1 MAATPAPQWPQ
12 PDRIPY
18 RRKQEAGGIPVPDR
32 FTDEDQEDTQGEEE
46 GTGSQ
51 RADLPFM
58 HQSVFG
64 VIAAAHSKE
73 DFGNILD
80 QDGSGD
86 DSQDEANSSRPRPAD
101 AASGEPT
108 NSPAPKVKHKKK
120 LSEHRLIR
128 SLPGIRSKSSNDKTT
143 SAAAS
148 PATSPLLDQQPSSRD
163 APIMSQMLH
172 ARAHAENLESSTAT
186 LTAKPI
192 ASASASTTS
201 LKATGKVPMAL
212 PDALKDIFQFDQPEE
227 VISEYPCWYLANVL
241 LQGYMY
247 VTQRHVCFYAYLQ
260 QKTNDT
266 IKSGYL
272 SKRGKTNPHF
282 RRYWFT
288 LKGTIFS
295 YFADP
300 SAPYFPSGNI
310 DLRYGISADVVLDKD
325 KKTTNFFSVTT
336 DKRTYH
342 FKADS
347 ETSAKEWV
355 RQLQKVIFRS
365 HNDGDSVKIS
375 LPIDNIL
382 DVEENPVIDFAET
395 IKIRVID
402 NDETFAVD
410 EYFFSFFSFG
420 KDAINVL
427 KIMTQDTA
435 AAKALAEQRPA
446 TTLDLAPSDSSA
458 EISKSKRSPANLTV
472 HDIYENVRAT
482 VAIRRSSI
490 EEEGRG
496 TDSLRRGNAGE
507 TARRSTEGDRT
518 RKSFDRNQRSPSAAS
533 GVSFNSSRPVSEIP
547 RVGDLSKS
555 QASSMTAD
563 ESGAPSVALASAELS
578 ESSPSGSRILSDS
591 GVFRDPALA
600 ASASRRRYD
609 VDDSRSGARASQS
622 SSRSTSHDRH
632 GADATR
638 TTVNEV
644 ATSTKA
650 SGAKPITNVVADI
663 AVEPRQSSSYT
674 ESLGGFM
681 RAGTYPIQ
689 RATDLLRD
697 QGKRVSNLLGSSP
710 RGYYEKVYGMWAG
723 GKKHYADADGLQGE
737 DYVYDPDEESDT
749 AQAEAR
755 FRDYFALPPTEKLV
769 ATYFAHIL
777 RVLPLYGK
785 IYIGSTKLCFRSLLP
800 GTRTKLVIP
809 FKDILNVDKEKGF
822 RFGYSGMV
830 AVIRGHEEIFFEFN
844 TAGLRDDCTVTV
856 LKALETLKF
865 SGRPSTVSEEEK
877 AEADRAASE
886 HARLQEA
893 RQDGYIEH
901 DLALPSN
908 FDDIE
913 RGVPPILFD
922 DPQASVLE
930 FKPTEP
936 LNITCLTIG
945 SRGDVQPYIALC
957 KGLLEEGHKPR
968 IATHA
973 EFGPWILKHGIDFA
987 PVDGDPAELMRICVE
1002 NGMFTPSFLYE
1013 ANSKFRGFLDTLL
1026 TTAWTACQG
1035 SDVLIESPSAMAG
1048 IHIAEALGIPYF
1060 RAFTMPW
1067 TRTRAYPHAF
1077 AVPNHKMGG
1086 AYNYMTYVLFDNVF
1100 WQSTA
1105 GQINR
1110 WRRKVLKLRP
1120 TNLDRMQPNKV
1131 PFLYNFSPS
1140 VVVPPLDFSDWIR
1153 VTGYWFLDEATTWT
1167 PPDALVSFIRKARED
1182 EVPLVYIGFGSM
1194 VVSDSRAMTQSIVKA
1209 VEKADVRCI
1218 LSKGWSDRLDAASRT
1233 EPDVPLPDCIHSI
1246 SSAPHDWLFGQID
1259 AAVHHGGA
1267 GTTGASLRAGVP
1279 TIVKPFFG
1287 DQFFFG
1293 ARVHDLGVGACIR
1306 KISENVLGKALWIAT
1321 HDARMREKA
1330 RILGEQI
1337 RSEDGVGTAIKAIY
1351 RDLEYA
1357 RTLVRRK
1364 LVPLKS
1370 PQPNDDADD
1379 DDDDDVD
1386 GDGQRQGTADQDSDN
1401 HEAAAESWTMV
1412 GQDSEGSDTEHH
1424 HRGGA
1429 VAGLEP

>member
-1 MAATPAPQWPQ
+1 MATISSPQQRPRHSSQ
-12 PDRIPY
+12 R
-18 RRKQEAGGIPVPDR
+18 QEPRTIDLPERFKRTDKEDADEGGEV
-32 FTDEDQEDTQGEEE
+32 E
-46 GTGSQ
+46 GSQ
-51 RADLPFM
+51 RADMTFM

-64 VIAAAHSKE
+64 VIAAAQSKE
-73 DFGNILD
+73 DYNTIMD
-80 QDGSGD
+80 QDASGD
-86 DSQDEANSSRPRPAD
+86 DSPDEAAQPEAVSNSSAAD
-101 AASGEPT
+101 DSLR
-108 NSPAPKVKHKKK
+108 SKHKKR
-120 LSEHRLIR
+120 LSEHKLIR
-128 SLPGIRSKSSNDKTT
+128 SLPGLRTKRSKGKETIV
-143 SAAAS
+143 
-148 PATSPLLDQQPSSRD
+148 ATSPLSSPPLEQPPTFRD
-163 APIMSQMLH
+163 APVMSQMLQ
-172 ARAHAENLESSTAT
+172 ARAHAENLESSSAT
-186 LTAKPI
+186 LTARP
-192 ASASASTTS
+192 STSTSASTTS
-201 LKATGKVPMAL
+201 LKGNRKAAIAL
-212 PDALKDIFQFDQPEE
+212 PEALKDIFEFDQPEE

-260 QKTNDT
+260 QKSNTT

-272 SKRGKTNPHF
+272 GKRGKTNPRF

-288 LKGTIFS
+288 LKGTVFS
-295 YFADP
+295 YFTDP
-300 SAPYFPSGNI
+300 STPYFPNGNI
-310 DLRYGISADVVLDKD
+310 DLRYGISAESIRDKD
-325 KKTTNFFSVTT
+325 KKETNSFSVTT
-336 DKRTYH
+336 DKRTYY

-347 ETSAKEWV
+347 EANAKEWV
-355 RQLQKVIFRS
+355 KQLQKVIFRS

-375 LPIDNIL
+375 LPIDNVL
-382 DVEENPVIDFAET
+382 DVEESPVIDFAET

-420 KDAINVL
+420 KDAFNVL

-435 AAKALAEQRPA
+435 AAKALAEQNLPIDSPA
-446 TTLDLAPSDSSA
+446 TIVAASSQPVNVKPPSANLSVPDIHGRSQAASSLGRIYMEERSGISYLRSRSPNADSTPKSPESSA
-458 EISKSKRSPANLTV
+458 
-472 HDIYENVRAT
+472 
-482 VAIRRSSI
+482 
-490 EEEGRG
+490 
-496 TDSLRRGNAGE
+496 
-507 TARRSTEGDRT
+507 
-518 RKSFDRNQRSPSAAS
+518 
-533 GVSFNSSRPVSEIP
+533 
-547 RVGDLSKS
+547 
-555 QASSMTAD
+555 TAD
-563 ESGAPSVALASAELS
+563 ESGVPSITAESTDLS
-578 ESSPSGSRILSDS
+578 ESDPSGSRILSGS
-591 GVFRDPALA
+591 GVFRDPTLA
-600 ASASRRRYD
+600 ASAVKRTTEHKTSVAEDSTASSRSVSLDRQTGDRLH
-609 VDDSRSGARASQS
+609 VENHGTEPSSRHSGARAIP
-622 SSRSTSHDRH
+622 RAAPERPT
-632 GADATR
+632 
-638 TTVNEV
+638 
-644 ATSTKA
+644 
-650 SGAKPITNVVADI
+650 
-663 AVEPRQSSSYT
+663 EPRQSSSYS

-681 RAGTYPIQ
+681 RAGSYPIQ

-697 QGKRVSNLLGSSP
+697 QGKRMSNLLSSSP

-755 FRDYFALPPTEKLV
+755 FRDYFALPVSEKLV

-830 AVIRGHEEIFFEFN
+830 VVIRGHEEIFFEFN

-856 LKALETLKF
+856 LKSLETLKV
-865 SGRPSTVSEEEK
+865 STETTGISEEEN
-877 AEADRAASE
+877 AEAERAARENS
-886 HARLQEA
+886 RLQEA
-893 RQDGYIEH
+893 RQDGHAEH
-901 DLALPSN
+901 DLMLPRK
-908 FDDIE
+908 FDELSSDA
-913 RGVPPILFD
+913 PTILFD
-922 DPQASVLE
+922 DPQASVLD
-930 FKPTEP
+930 FKPPEP
-936 LNITCLTIG
+936 LAITCLTIG

-957 KGLLEEGHKPR
+957 KGFLAEGHKPK

-973 EFGPWILKHGIDFA
+973 EFEPWIRKHGIDFS
-987 PVDGDPAELMRICVE
+987 PVEGDPAELMRICVD

-1026 TTAWTACQG
+1026 TTAWDACQG

-1110 WRRKVLKLRP
+1110 WRRKVLNLRP
-1120 TNLDRMQPNKV
+1120 TTLDRLQPNKV

-1167 PPDALVSFIRKARED
+1167 PPDALVAFINRARTD
-1182 EVPLVYIGFGSM
+1182 GVPLVYIGFGSV
-1194 VVSDSRAMTQSIVKA
+1194 VVSDSRAMTHAIIKA
-1209 VEKADVRCI
+1209 VQKADVRCI
-1218 LSKGWSDRLDAASRT
+1218 LSKGWSDRLNASSRN
-1233 EPDVPLPDCIHSI
+1233 EPEIPLPDCIHPI
-1246 SSAPHDWLFGQID
+1246 SSAPHDWLFAQID

-1279 TIVKPFFG
+1279 TIIRPFFG

-1293 ARVHDLGVGACIR
+1293 ARVHDLGVGTCI
-1306 KISENVLGKALWIAT
+1306 KKVSEHVLGKALWIAT

-1330 RILGEQI
+1330 RVLGEQI
-1337 RSEDGVGTAIKAIY
+1337 RAEDGVGNAIKAVY

-1357 RTLVRRK
+1357 RTLVGRK
-1364 LVPLKS
+1364 VRPGVKEEI
-1370 PQPNDDADD
+1370 
-1379 DDDDDVD
+1379 
-1386 GDGQRQGTADQDSDN
+1386 SD
-1401 HEAAAESWTMV
+1401 EAETPDLAAESWTFV
-1412 GQDSEGSDTEHH
+1412 GEEGESDAEDGYEHE
-1424 HRGGA
+1424 
-1429 VAGLEP
+1429 GLALKGV

>member
-241 LQGYMY
+241 LQGY
-247 VTQRHVCFYAYLQ
+247 
-260 QKTNDT
+260 
-266 IKSGYL
+266 I
-272 SKRGKTNPHF
+272 GKTNPHF

-563 ESGAPSVALASAELS
+563 ESGAPS
-578 ESSPSGSRILSDS
+578 
-591 GVFRDPALA
+591 
-600 ASASRRRYD
+600 
-609 VDDSRSGARASQS
+609 
-622 SSRSTSHDRH
+622 
-632 GADATR
+632 
-638 TTVNEV
+638 
-644 ATSTKA
+644 
-650 SGAKPITNVVADI
+650 
-663 AVEPRQSSSYT
+663 
-674 ESLGGFM
+674 
-681 RAGTYPIQ
+681 